1 MNTEKNY
8 QKSFENYTLTAKNF
22 LQWYRY
28 DLDTIFDSLIIDDN
42 IEYMFKSY
50 HPLWYSDNLL
60 RSLYEH
66 KNCHIYL
73 NFYFKFN
80 EVPKRCDKFFK
91 ELCEDFYPYLAK
103 TRTRISKVKMRCTIR
118 LLLKNISRLKF
129 HKKYAIIYS
138 KKEANWVGVGNNY
151 SHNYFEELISYL
163 VSIGV
168 VKDFTGFSL
177 DDGQDNKMSMLL
189 VLPQFIDKCNGY
201 GTNLIMDDELLPS
214 VMTDCEIRMKT
225 GEKSHKVVKPSKEEA
240 DVFAEA
246 NQIMNQLNDLLRN
259 TYITIGNVAIP
270 EYFLTRIFR
279 DNMSLGGRCFDKGH
293 VQGQNADIRA
303 LIKIDMEET
312 VEIDYGALHYSM
324 AAEELGL
331 DLKDKDP
338 YDFPFEIEVDQEELE
353 RWKQMYGIT
362 DYNPVRN
369 LKKTALL
376 TMLNADNKTAA
387 IGGISESIRRD
398 YKRKDKSTRRFVGM
412 KNIPVSKLVDAMIE
426 NNQEISSY
434 FNTGVGLRFQNLDS
448 KMITY
453 CIEKFIAV
461 DQVLLPV
468 HDSIIVKK
476 SLKDFGVKCMEDAF
490 EHVMGSKVNCRLKY

>member
-1 MNTEKNY
+1 MNIEKNTK
-8 QKSFENYTLTAKNF
+8 KSFNIHKVTAKNF
-22 LQWYRY
+22 LQWYIY
-28 DLDTIFDSLIIDDN
+28 DLDTIFDSLIIDDTT
-42 IEYMFKSY
+42 EYMFKFYS
-50 HPLWYSDNLL
+50 PMWYSDNIL
-60 RSLYEH
+60 RSIYEH

-73 NFYFKFN
+73 NLHFKFN
-80 EVPKRCDKFFK
+80 EIPKRCEKFFK
-91 ELCEDFYPYLAK
+91 ELCEDFYHYLAK
-103 TRTRISKVKMRCTIR
+103 SRTRISKVKMRCTVR

-151 SHNYFEELISYL
+151 SHNYFEELINYL

-177 DDGQDNKMSMLL
+177 DEGQDNKMSMLL

-201 GTNLIMDDELLPS
+201 GTNLIIDNELLS
-214 VMTDCEIRMKT
+214 GIRTDCEIRVK
-225 GEKSHKVVKPSKEEA
+225 ESKNSHKVIKPSKEEA
-240 DVFAEA
+240 DVFTEA
-246 NQIMNQLNDLLRN
+246 NQIMIQLNDLLRN

-279 DNMSLGGRCFDKGH
+279 DNMCLGGRCFDKGH
-293 VQGQNADIRA
+293 IQGQSSTIRA
-303 LIKIDMEET
+303 LIQIDMEDT
-312 VEIDYGALHYSM
+312 IEIDYGALHYSM

-338 YDFPFEIEVDQEELE
+338 YDFPFNIEVDQEELE
-353 RWKQMYGIT
+353 KWKELHGVS
-362 DYNPVRN
+362 DYNPIRN

-376 TMLNADNKTAA
+376 TMLNADDKVSA

-398 YKRKDKSTRRFVGM
+398 YRRKDKSTRRFVGM
-412 KNIPVSKLVDAMIE
+412 KNIPVSKLVEAVIE
-426 NNQEISSY
+426 NNQEIASY

-453 CIEKFIAV
+453 CIEKFITV

-468 HDSIIVKK
+468 HDSIIIKK

-490 EHVMGSKVNCRLKY
+490 EHVMGSKVNCRLK